1 MKENNINKKNKIIPK
16 YFYLS
21 FFIIIYF
28 EIIIV
33 KSIDCPRNAPILSP
47 EGCKMQYC
55 SKNQFDSGKCI
66 INNTIIKTQWLNNI
80 IKIGGLKYRY
90 VNIASYS
97 NGDMVVET
105 TCYEGEPKRYFYGLK
120 KNGRAFFKDKNNKK
134 ETPYYMKETNE
145 QGTSHKGKFEAEAI
159 VIKSSESG
167 EGNGK
172 EYFFSASK
180 LECYAEIFD
189 FENDKIYY
197 KTVNDFT
204 SYNNIKTLRHSLFS
218 FTNYN
223 TNYYYFFGFT
233 SDNTPI

>member
-28 EIIIV
+28 QIIIV

-55 SKNQFDSGKCI
+55 SKNQFDSGNYI

-97 NGDMVVET
+97 NGDMVIET
-105 TCYEGEPKRYFYGLK
+105 TCYEGEPKRYFYGL
-120 KNGRAFFKDKNNKK
+120 
-134 ETPYYMKETNE
+134 
-145 QGTSHKGKFEAEAI
+145 
-159 VIKSSESG
+159 
-167 EGNGK
+167 
-172 EYFFSASK
+172 
-180 LECYAEIFD
+180 
-189 FENDKIYY
+189 
-197 KTVNDFT
+197 
-204 SYNNIKTLRHSLFS
+204 
-218 FTNYN
+218 
-223 TNYYYFFGFT
+223 
-233 SDNTPI
+233 